1 MGRATEAASAKGE
14 GRACPEGPGR
24 SAEKGFKMSSAWPL
38 HSLSVS
44 LPLSRSNDAL
54 ASQRDGRASGLEL
67 GSVSLRRDSL
77 LVPVAHFLIPHSEG
91 RKGDDGNKSR
101 EGRRENFCNQP

>member
-1 MGRATEAASAKGE
+1 MGRATEAAPRAKGE
-14 GRACPEGPGR
+14 DALRGRGEVLKRASKCRPRGPFTR
-24 SAEKGFKMSSAWPL
+24 SQ
-38 HSLSVS
+38 SLSLS
-44 LPLSRSNDAL
+44 LSRPNDAL